1 MHLMG
6 LGKKMNFKSKSLW
19 LFISYLL
26 LLICNSFLSFSI
38 IPYKDIWKYDKIIHF
53 SEYFMLGLLYIN
65 ALYNQDFKIK
75 KMYPLLFISIIPI
88 VDESIQIYVPNRVA
102 SIYDAFFDYLGCYM
116 GMSLYY
122 LIYRYKNG

>member
-1 MHLMG
+1 
-6 LGKKMNFKSKSLW
+6 MNYKSKGLW
-19 LFISYLL
+19 LFMSYLL
-26 LLICNSFLSFSI
+26 LLISNSFLSFSI

-53 SEYFMLGLLYIN
+53 SEYFILGLLYIN
-65 ALYNQDFKIK
+65 ALYNQDLKIK
-75 KMYPLLFISIIPI
+75 KLYPLFFISIIPI
-88 VDESIQIYVPNRVA
+88 VDESIQLYVPNRVA

>member
-1 MHLMG
+1 MHLMS
-6 LGKKMNFKSKSLW
+6 LGRKMNFKSKSLW

-38 IPYKDIWKYDKIIHF
+38 IPYKDIWKYDKVIHF
-53 SEYFMLGLLYIN
+53 SEYFILGLLYIN
-65 ALYNQDFKIK
+65 ALYNQDLKIK

>member
-1 MHLMG
+1 
-6 LGKKMNFKSKSLW
+6 
-19 LFISYLL
+19 
-26 LLICNSFLSFSI
+26 
-38 IPYKDIWKYDKIIHF
+38 
-53 SEYFMLGLLYIN
+53 MLGLLYIN

-116 GMSLYY
+116 GMGLYY
-122 LIYRYKNG
+122 SIYRYKNG

>member
-1 MHLMG
+1 MHLMS

-19 LFISYLL
+19 LFMSYLL
-26 LLICNSFLSFSI
+26 LLISNSFLSFSI

-53 SEYFMLGLLYIN
+53 SEYFILGLLYIN
-65 ALYNQDFKIK
+65 ALYNQDLKIK
-75 KMYPLLFISIIPI
+75 KLYPLLFISIIPI
-88 VDESIQIYVPNRVA
+88 VDESIQLYVPNRVA

>member
-1 MHLMG
+1 MS

-38 IPYKDIWKYDKIIHF
+38 IPYKDIWKYDKVIHF
-53 SEYFMLGLLYIN
+53 SEYFILGLLYIN
-65 ALYNQDFKIK
+65 ALYNQDLKIK

>member
-1 MHLMG
+1 
-6 LGKKMNFKSKSLW
+6 MNFKSKSLW

-38 IPYKDIWKYDKIIHF
+38 IPYKDIWKYDKVIHF
-53 SEYFMLGLLYIN
+53 SEYFILGLLYIN
-65 ALYNQDFKIK
+65 ALYNQDLKIK

-88 VDESIQIYVPNRVA
+88 IDESIQIYVPNRVA

-116 GMSLYY
+116 AMGLYY
-122 LIYRYKNG
+122 LIYRYRNG

>member
-1 MHLMG
+1 MHLMS

-53 SEYFMLGLLYIN
+53 SEYFILGLLYIN
-65 ALYNQDFKIK
+65 ALYSQDLKIK

-88 VDESIQIYVPNRVA
+88 VDESIQIYIPNRVA
-102 SIYDAFFDYLGCYM
+102 SIYDVFFDYLGCYM

>member
-122 LIYRYKNG
+122 LIYKYKNG

>member
-1 MHLMG
+1 
-6 LGKKMNFKSKSLW
+6 MNFKSKSLW

-53 SEYFMLGLLYIN
+53 SEYFILGLLYIN
-65 ALYNQDFKIK
+65 ALYNQDLKIK

-88 VDESIQIYVPNRVA
+88 VDESIQIYVPSRVA

-122 LIYRYKNG
+122 LINGHKNG

>member
-1 MHLMG
+1 MHLIR
-6 LGKKMNFKSKSLW
+6 LGKIVNYKSKSLF
-19 LFISYLL
+19 LFVSYLL

-38 IPYKDIWKYDKIIHF
+38 IPYKDIWKYDKVIHF
-53 SEYFMLGLLYIN
+53 SEYFILGLLYIN
-65 ALYNQDFKIK
+65 ALYNQDLKIK
-75 KMYPLLFISIIPI
+75 KIYPLLFISIIPI
-88 VDESIQIYVPNRVA
+88 IDESIQIYVPNRVA